1 MQKFF
6 SNYPLQ
12 KQLKKPKIMF
22 VEGLLVF
29 CRRSSFTPRFL
40 KTLKKPFGFGKAG
53 VL

>member
-12 KQLKKPKIMF
+12 KQLKEPTMMP

-29 CRRSSFTPRFL
+29 RQ
-40 KTLKKPFGFGKAG
+40 
-53 VL
+53 

>member
-29 CRRSSFTPRFL
+29 CR
-40 KTLKKPFGFGKAG
+40 
-53 VL
+53 